1 MADINQIYTIV
12 NTAAQ
17 QAFGQEA
24 ITAID
29 TASFISLGDDVLSTD
44 KNTDAFNNA
53 LNDVIGRT
61 IISTRV
67 YNADADPL
75 VRKPF
80 EFGMAL
86 RKIYVEIGDA
96 EQNNSWEI
104 GKDSYTP
111 EFAPIKKPIVNQ
123 HLFSRL
129 STYEFGVTIPDDLW
143 ATAFRN
149 EQEMAALIE
158 GIFIAMETRLQTSL
172 KHLNNLVRASFMAR
186 KYLAS
191 GLHAINLL
199 ADYNTETG
207 STLTVAN
214 ALRDKEFIRWS
225 NMVMGMY
232 VDRLVEPSRLF
243 NTANYLR
250 HTPKD
255 LQVFTV
261 LSNYARASEIYLQSD
276 TYHDTLVKM
285 PYYRTVP
292 YWQGTGKDY
301 SFDSVSKISVGLTK
315 GGTATTITGAI
326 AVLYDYEAMG
336 TTIDKPRTPTERNN
350 HDEYTNYYYKVNRG
364 YFNDLSENG
373 VVFYIADGAS
383 TTAD

>member
-12 NTAAQ
+12 NTAAK

-29 TASFISLGDDVLSTD
+29 TAAFISLGDDVLSTD
-44 KNTDAFNNA
+44 RNTDAFNNA

-111 EFAPIKKPIVNQ
+111 DFAPIKKPIVNQ

-143 ATAFRN
+143 TTAFHN

-158 GIFIAMETRLQTSL
+158 GIFVAMETRLQTSL

-186 KYLAS
+186 KYLTA

-243 NTANYLR
+243 NTADYLR

-301 SFDSVSKISVGLTK
+301 SFDNVSKISVVLTK
-315 GGTATTITGAI
+315 GGQATTIAGAI

-373 VVFYIADGAS
+373 VVFYIADGTS
-383 TTAD
+383 DTAD

>member
-12 NTAAQ
+12 NTAAK

-44 KNTDAFNNA
+44 RNTDAFNNA

-111 EFAPIKKPIVNQ
+111 DFAPIKKPIVNQ

-143 ATAFRN
+143 TTAFHN

-158 GIFIAMETRLQTSL
+158 GIFVAMETRLQTSL

-186 KYLAS
+186 K
-191 GLHAINLL
+191 
-199 ADYNTETG
+199 
-207 STLTVAN
+207 
-214 ALRDKEFIRWS
+214 
-225 NMVMGMY
+225 
-232 VDRLVEPSRLF
+232 
-243 NTANYLR
+243 
-250 HTPKD
+250 
-255 LQVFTV
+255 
-261 LSNYARASEIYLQSD
+261 
-276 TYHDTLVKM
+276 
-285 PYYRTVP
+285 
-292 YWQGTGKDY
+292 
-301 SFDSVSKISVGLTK
+301 
-315 GGTATTITGAI
+315 
-326 AVLYDYEAMG
+326 
-336 TTIDKPRTPTERNN
+336 
-350 HDEYTNYYYKVNRG
+350 
-364 YFNDLSENG
+364 
-373 VVFYIADGAS
+373 
-383 TTAD
+383 